1 MHRATIGCVIPAS
14 NRQDSIAHV
23 IESVLAQTRVPDVI
37 HVVVSGASD
46 ATVEIAS
53 QYAGR
58 HELVTEL
65 GAQFTEVFVHDIAE
79 NPGRPVDALAY
90 GHTLVEGYDYLLGV
104 DVDTVAGTKAVE
116 YLERTAVADSRIGGI
131 SAFSRIDDTAVAG
144 SRSTSPKTVRR
155 SPFAAFT
162 LHKLIRRPHGDKV

>member
-37 HVVVSGASD
+37 HVVVSSTSD

-65 GAQFTEVFVHDIAE
+65 GAQFTEVFVHDIGE
-79 NPGRPVDALAY
+79 NPGRKIDELAY

-116 YLERTAVADSRIGGI
+116 YLERAAVADSRIGGI
-131 SAFSRIDDTAVAG
+131 SAFSRIDDTAALG
-144 SRSTSPKTVRR
+144 GRATNPRTARR
-155 SPFAAFT
+155 SPLAAFT
-162 LHKLIRRPHGDKV
+162 LHQLIRRPHGGKV